1 MFFFRQTLVSIGT
14 NLALNDLSVL
24 DLHRKYTKY
33 QEMINS
39 IVFDFQLS

>member
-14 NLALNDLSVL
+14 NLALNDLSVF